1 MATKL
6 SKYRGKTGVFYYKST
21 QKKFHGKPDT
31 CFYITYKVDGRKRT
45 EKIGWKSEGYS
56 AEVAA
61 ELRAQKIKSA
71 RHGNVVKTQAE
82 INKELRLHNKTIV
95 ELKDHYFNSDTGR
108 KIKNPK
114 PDLSRWQKYLAES
127 IGGKRVPELS
137 PIDIERIKR
146 KMRGKAPATVKHV
159 LVLLRRILNYG
170 NKHHLCPPIS
180 FTIELP
186 KINNEVT
193 EYLTP
198 EQAANLK
205 RVLDEWPRQ
214 DIARMVKLAWLTG
227 MRRGEIFKLQIEHID
242 FIQDIITLVDPKSG
256 KNETIPMSPLVATL
270 LTEQIEWTRKK
281 YPESPYVFPGKNGGR
296 RVDCSAVDRIK
307 KAANL
312 PKNFRPFHGLRHHFA
327 VMLASSGEYTLDM
340 IGELLTHKDTKIT
353 RRYSAYLPDAK
364 KKAASRASEILMEQL
379 GQAEIRYIEEQ
390 REKKAGDIL

>member
-1 MATKL
+1 MSETK
-6 SKYRGKTGVFYYKST
+6 KNVYNPKEIEENYYK
-21 QKKFHGKPDT
+21 
-31 CFYITYKVDGRKRT
+31 VWEER
-45 EKIGWKSEGYS
+45 GYF
-56 AEVAA
+56 EV
-61 ELRAQKIKSA
+61 E
-71 RHGNVVKTQAE
+71 
-82 INKELRLHNKTIV
+82 
-95 ELKDHYFNSDTGR
+95 
-108 KIKNPK
+108 
-114 PDLSRWQKYLAES
+114 
-127 IGGKRVPELS
+127 
-137 PIDIERIKR
+137 
-146 KMRGKAPATVKHV
+146 
-159 LVLLRRILNYG
+159 G
-170 NKHHLCPPIS
+170 NK
-180 FTIELP
+180 
-186 KINNEVT
+186 
-193 EYLTP
+193 
-198 EQAANLK
+198 
-205 RVLDEWPRQ
+205 

-270 LTEQIEWTRKK
+270 LTQQIEWTREK
-281 YPESPYVFPGKNGGR
+281 YPESPYVFPGKNGGK

-390 REKKAGDIL
+390 REKKAGDIS